1 MYLVFLLCF
10 ALFTKSLH
18 ETTEKIKRGA
28 RGADVLTAVK
38 ELPRAEVLYHAAG
51 IILFFAHLISGIAYF
66 YLALHGASIRVP
78 LP

>member
-10 ALFTKSLH
+10 ALFSKSLH

-28 RGADVLTAVK
+28 KGAGVLTAAG
-38 ELPRAEVLYHAAG
+38 ELPRTEVLYYAAG

-66 YLALHGASIRVP
+66 SLALQGASIRVP